1 MRAGDPRS
9 PPDSEDSIMRSLQP
23 VPPLRFP
30 ARLQGGI
37 TTSCVVAFAVL
48 AALVASHWSVLLA
61 SDQAAER
68 AAHGDVLAQHW
79 LLIAARTATAL
90 GSPVVVDVV
99 AAVVV
104 VVLLV
109 LRWWRAAVV
118 VALAR
123 AGELVCESVVKVLV
137 ARPRPALVDPVAHAS
152 GYSFP
157 SGHAGGSAAV
167 YGALALLGVAGVAR
181 WTRLMLMTA
190 AALLVG
196 AVAVSRVLLGVHY
209 PSDVAAGVALGLAW
223 VSAAA
228 LLVSLPRS
236 ARTPTSVPNRSVPRK
251 KLRQRMT
258 TPRDEEKLREVAD
271 HHAADQPALA
281 AQLYADADYLAQLR
295 KAPTNINS
303 DEVAD
308 DA

>member
-1 MRAGDPRS
+1 MVAG
-9 PPDSEDSIMRSLQP
+9 
-23 VPPLRFP
+23 
-30 ARLQGGI
+30 
-37 TTSCVVAFAVL
+37 
-48 AALVASHWSVLLA
+48 LVASHWPVLWA
-61 SDQAAER
+61 GDQAAET
-68 AAHGDVLAQHW
+68 AAHRDVLTQPW
-79 LLIAARTATAL
+79 LLTAAKTATAT
-90 GSPVVVDVV
+90 GSPVVVDAV

-104 VVLLV
+104 VLLLV

-118 VALAR
+118 IAAAR
-123 AGELVCESVVKVLV
+123 VGELVCESAVKAFV

-181 WTRLMLMTA
+181 WARLVLVTG

-228 LLVSLPRS
+228 LLARLPRS
-236 ARTPTSVPNRSVPRK
+236 APTPTPVSHRSVPP
-251 KLRQRMT
+251 Q
-258 TPRDEEKLREVAD
+258 D
-271 HHAADQPALA
+271 
-281 AQLYADADYLAQLR
+281 
-295 KAPTNINS
+295 
-303 DEVAD
+303 
-308 DA
+308 